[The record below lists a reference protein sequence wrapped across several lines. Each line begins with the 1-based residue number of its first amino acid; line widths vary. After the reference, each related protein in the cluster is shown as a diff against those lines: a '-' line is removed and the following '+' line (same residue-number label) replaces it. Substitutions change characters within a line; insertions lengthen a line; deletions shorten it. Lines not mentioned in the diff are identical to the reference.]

1 MTFEL
6 RLEMK
11 KRKSFTLCQHLVR
24 YSSECIN
31 VLDFFHNA
39 VSFMEY
45 LYESIRYIKKMY
57 PTYKEDLK

>member
-1 MTFEL
+1 MIFEL

-11 KRKSFTLCQHLVR
+11 KRKSFTVCQHLVR

-31 VLDFFHNA
+31 VLFFTMQF
-39 VSFMEY
+39 SSMKY

-57 PTYKEDLK
+57 PTHKEDLN